1 MLMVRTYYFI
11 LFFCFFAL
19 QNTKAQFWFL
29 GQNNNKSYDGAPF
42 RPHSSVSFGLG
53 SSNYIGDL
61 APVSGLASVLFQTT
75 RWNLG
80 FQYTRHLKK
89 NFSAKINLSY
99 VRIAGDDNYFNNSGT
114 FEPNYYRNLH
124 FSNDIKELAVLG
136 VYEIQGNPENV
147 FKRAQLS
154 PYVYAGVAGFAHSPE
169 ARKEAILTPTTPQI
183 PSQAGW
189 TSLQDLANEGVS
201 YSLINIAVP
210 FGFGLRYKLGKL
222 TDIGIDIGYRFT
234 LSDYLDDV
242 SDGRFGIVSP
252 TTSPI
257 SDRKGEFFAANTLAN
272 RQPYLFSGPTV
283 PTSSSPKIQAG
294 TDSYFTTQIQLIF
307 HIRNKIDCP
316 PLPN

>member
-1 MLMVRTYYFI
+1 MVRTYYLI
-11 LFFCFFAL
+11 LFACFFAI
-19 QNTKAQFWFL
+19 QNSNAQFWFL
-29 GQNNNKSYDGAPF
+29 GQNGNKSYDGAPF
-42 RPHSSVSFGLG
+42 KPHSSVSFGLG
-53 SSNYIGDL
+53 SGNYIGDL
-61 APVSGLASVLFQTT
+61 APLSGLSSVIVQTT

-99 VRIAGDDNYFNNSGT
+99 IRIAGDDNYFKNTGT

-154 PYVYAGVAGFAHSPE
+154 PYVYAGIAGFAHSPE
-169 ARKEAILTPTTPQI
+169 ARGSAGRGLTPV
-183 PSQAGW
+183 QAGW
-189 TSLQDLANEGVS
+189 ISLQEKENEGVA
-201 YSLINIAVP
+201 YSLINVAIP
-210 FGFGLRYKLGKL
+210 LGIGFRYKLGKL

-242 SDGRFGIVSP
+242 SDGRFAMISP
-252 TTSPI
+252 SSSTI
-257 SDRKGEFFAANTLAN
+257 SNRSTEYFAASTLVDRK
-272 RQPYLFSGPTV
+272 PYLFGGSSV
-283 PTSSSPKIQAG
+283 PTSSSPKIQSG
-294 TDSYFTTQIQLIF
+294 NDSYFTTQIQLIF